1 MNTRQNYSGA
11 ADYFRR
17 AAAKGDRDGLTNL
30 AVSYDNGWVEGH
42 HPDKVWRT
50 EGRAG
55 HEVSSTLK
63 IQSVVLPPPS
73 PPSNFYFFF
82 ISLENLVLFP
92 RGNLWV
98 CLLPSS
104 IFRIVYWYRSFQG
117 GNTWIDFFFLIS
129 AAGLLEPLPHK
140 CILWPIIDT
149 ILNTF
154 S

>member
-42 HPDKVWRT
+42 PPDKVWRT

-63 IQSVVLPPPS
+63 IQSVVLPP

-117 GNTWIDFFFLIS
+117 GNTWIDFFFS
-129 AAGLLEPLPHK
+129 DKCRWPLRTFTPSK